1 MSTLYNPNH
10 IVIGVVLLFLIGYT
24 FFVVRRMYK
33 RRIDSLENKVQE
45 LQQIIISNK
54 TETRQDAGVMGTPL
68 DEDTRNLLAPL
79 FNNSEAFVVSSSS
92 TMPGFV
98 TQHKLQEPL
107 EIIDE
112 DEDDSSVESASL
124 SADVCDAQPVETT
137 MGVYPVE
144 NSEELLRSTEHLDE
158 AAECGLGDEAG
169 DAEAADDEAA
179 FDGLG
184 DDVITPVENL
194 EEVTTD
200 DSGHSVPVHE
210 TATATTQK
218 NEDVITD
225 SIVNKKLELK
235 QINSMNVADLRKH
248 LENYGIVYPKS
259 MKKPALRKMLISSST

>member
-1 MSTLYNPNH
+1 
-10 IVIGVVLLFLIGYT
+10 
-24 FFVVRRMYK
+24 MYK

-158 AAECGLGDEAG
+158 AAECGLGDEEITPTG
-169 DAEAADDEAA
+169 HLDEAAD
-179 FDGLG
+179 DGLG

-200 DSGHSVPVHE
+200 DSGPSVPVHE

-225 SIVNKKLELK
+225 SIENKKLELK
-235 QINSMNVADLRKH
+235 QINSMNIADLRKH